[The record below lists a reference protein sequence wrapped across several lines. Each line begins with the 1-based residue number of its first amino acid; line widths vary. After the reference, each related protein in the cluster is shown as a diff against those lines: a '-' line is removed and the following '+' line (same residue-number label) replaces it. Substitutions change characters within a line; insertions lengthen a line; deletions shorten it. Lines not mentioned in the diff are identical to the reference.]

1 MLLKCCTQYEHR
13 ALQSRPALLRRA
25 QPARAGAGREEG
37 ADPLQE
43 VREAGGA
50 RPGRPGEG
58 EVEGAAPKRGVSSSS
73 RRLPPIKEKLR
84 GEDLLGTAELG
95 AGCRAGPLGAACWR
109 ALSETSQG
117 GGRWRK
123 VAPPGPGS
131 PTFKRCWVSLL
142 TPGAPFSLG
151 RVFCTIAALSGAICV
166 GDTPNTYF
174 IRGFF
179 CFCFC
184 FFLFKGIWQ
193 LNQKCAGSVKR
204 TVTTVEI
211 FIYHLKIS
219 FKQVLHSVINKP
231 VCLYLFYRTWSLTCC
246 YLPF

>member
-1 MLLKCCTQYEHR
+1 MAAGRPLGLRAGLPLRRGDGGAGGRGRGWGLPGGSAPLPGAAAMGGTPGAVPAEHW

-43 VREAGGA
+43 VRGAGGA

-58 EVEGAAPKRGVSSSS
+58 DVEGAAPERGVSSSS

-117 GGRWRK
+117 GG
-123 VAPPGPGS
+123 
-131 PTFKRCWVSLL
+131 
-142 TPGAPFSLG
+142 
-151 RVFCTIAALSGAICV
+151 
-166 GDTPNTYF
+166 
-174 IRGFF
+174 
-179 CFCFC
+179 
-184 FFLFKGIWQ
+184 Q
-193 LNQKCAGSVKR
+193 
-204 TVTTVEI
+204 
-211 FIYHLKIS
+211 
-219 FKQVLHSVINKP
+219 
-231 VCLYLFYRTWSLTCC
+231 
-246 YLPF
+246 